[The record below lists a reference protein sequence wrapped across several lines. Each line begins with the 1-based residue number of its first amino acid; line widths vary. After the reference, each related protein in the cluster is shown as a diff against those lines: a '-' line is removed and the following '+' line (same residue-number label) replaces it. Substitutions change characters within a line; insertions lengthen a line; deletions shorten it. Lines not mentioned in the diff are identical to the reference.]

1 MIIHSVFFRLNHE
14 SDSEG
19 ESSFFKKA
27 SLLETIPGVTDFK
40 VLKEISPK
48 NPFRFGFS
56 MEFYDQAAYDAYR
69 NHPDHVQF
77 VQQIWLSEVA
87 EFQEID
93 YVEYQS

>member
-14 SDSEG
+14 PDSEG

-27 SLLETIPGVTDFK
+27 SLLETIPGVADFK

-56 MEFYDQAAYDAYR
+56 MEFSDQAAYDAYS